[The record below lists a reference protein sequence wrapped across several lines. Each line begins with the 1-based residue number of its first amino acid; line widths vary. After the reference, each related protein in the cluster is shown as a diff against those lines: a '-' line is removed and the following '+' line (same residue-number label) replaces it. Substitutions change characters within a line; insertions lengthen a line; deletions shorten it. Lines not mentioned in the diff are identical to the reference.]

1 MWQTFVNQKVFIYFK
16 QENLLFGFMFLE
28 GCSVCFVD
36 RDSNL
41 LNKVLCYV
49 ISNRVWFHNL
59 SSKKF

>member
-1 MWQTFVNQKVFIYFK
+1 MNQKVFIYFK
-16 QENLLFGFMFLE
+16 EGNLLFGFMFLE

-49 ISNRVWFHNL
+49 ILHRV
-59 SSKKF
+59 